1 MTNLFECPIQA
12 GEDAVFGAVADVVQD
27 HKNGDTHLWAVKVS
41 VNPSR
46 FGIDEAISLRLRS
59 PAGEAEIG
67 KLIIRPLNGEN
78 HLLVV
83 PENATGGAKPP
94 ELDPD
99 GKYLHRTLESLLIR
113 LEQLNIYQPPSPPHD
128 KEPIG
133 FRRPN

>member
-1 MTNLFECPIQA
+1 MANLFECPVQA
-12 GEDAVFGAVADVVQD
+12 GEDAVFGAIADVLQT
-27 HKNGDTHLWAVKVS
+27 HKTSDTRLWAVKVS

-59 PAGEAEIG
+59 SAGEAEIG

-94 ELDPD
+94 ELDPE
-99 GKYLHRTLESLLIR
+99 GKYLHETIESLLIR
-113 LEQLNIYQPPSPPHD
+113 LEQLNLYRPPSPPHD

-133 FRRPN
+133 FRRPD

>member
-1 MTNLFECPIQA
+1 MANLFECPIEA
-12 GEDAVFGAVADVVQD
+12 GEDAVFGAIADVVQPL
-27 HKNGDTHLWAVKVS
+27 NTSDTRLWAVKVS

-46 FGIDEAISLRLRS
+46 FGIDQAISLRLRS
-59 PAGEAEIG
+59 PVGEAEIG
-67 KLIIRPLNGEN
+67 KLIIRPLNGAK

-99 GKYLHRTLESLLIR
+99 GEYLNKTLRSLLKR
-113 LEQLNIYQPPSPPHD
+113 LEQLNLYTPPRPPHD

-133 FRRPN
+133 FRRPD